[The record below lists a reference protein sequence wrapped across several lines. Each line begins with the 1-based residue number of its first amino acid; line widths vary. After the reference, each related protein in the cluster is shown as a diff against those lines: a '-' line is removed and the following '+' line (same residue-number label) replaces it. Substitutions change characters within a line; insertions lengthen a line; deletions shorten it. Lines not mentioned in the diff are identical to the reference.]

1 MKVYV
6 VAEYEYASYMGT
18 VFRHN
23 MKLFADKKDAS
34 EYAKKIKDKPVS
46 KDEYYGG
53 SGKCVILE
61 RTIK

>member
-6 VAEYEYASYMGT
+6 VAEYEYASYWGT

-23 MKLFADKKDAS
+23 MKIFADKKDATK
-34 EYAKKIKDKPVS
+34 YARNIKDKPVS

-53 SGKCVILE
+53 SGICVILE
-61 RTIK
+61 RTIR